1 MDTLT
6 VPGTLDSLTTIRS
19 FVDRVSASA
28 DLDRRTAY
36 RLRLAIDEIATN
48 IANYGYARAERSG
61 EIRIEAVTDSDWLT
75 ITLEDTGVRFDPTEA
90 ALPDNLS
97 DPLEERPIGGLGI
110 FLTVTGIDD
119 FRYQHVDGRNRNVF
133 AMRRPSAATAGP
145 TS

>member
-6 VPGTLDSLTTIRS
+6 VPGTLDSLATIRS

-28 DLDRRTAY
+28 DLERRAAY

-61 EIRIEAVTDSDWLT
+61 EIRIEAVTDADWLT

-90 ALPDNLS
+90 APPDSLD

-133 AMRRPSAATAGP
+133 AMRRPSGVETGR